1 MTKIILLSI
10 FGTIFGSVIGTFI
23 GIPIGLMLAKIF
35 CWLWEKVGFH
45 KDENGG

>member
-10 FGTIFGSVIGTFI
+10 FGTIFSSVIGTLI
-23 GIPIGLMLAKIF
+23 GIPIGLMLAKF
-35 CWLWEKVGFH
+35 LCWLREKVGFN

>member
-10 FGTIFGSVIGTFI
+10 FGTIFSSVIGTLI
-23 GIPIGLMLAKIF
+23 GIPIGLMLAKFF
-35 CWLWEKVGFH
+35 CWLWEKVEFH